1 MFCLQKISFRR
12 FLSED
17 FFQKIFSPF
26 TSFSLP
32 SQVFPSL
39 HKFFLSLHK
48 ILLSLHKIF
57 SPFTSLSLPS
67 QVFLSLHK
75 IFSPFTSFSLP
86 SQVFL
91 SLHKFFSPFYRLPP
105 PPNAYTTIPNTPPI
119 HQPFRTFHQIHSFF
133 THSIFILKHRM
144 TEIIWLG
151 HACFLIKTQN
161 ARILIDPF
169 LSNPMVKIL
178 DRLRKLG
185 TPKLFY

>member
-1 MFCLQKISFRR
+1 MYEVEFCLSSVWLSGDYVLPSEDFFQKISFRR
-12 FLSED
+12 F
-17 FFQKIFSPF
+17 
-26 TSFSLP
+26 SLP
-32 SQVFPSL
+32 SQD
-39 HKFFLSLHK
+39 
-48 ILLSLHKIF
+48 F
-57 SPFTSLSLPS
+57 SPFRR
-67 QVFLSLHK
+67 
-75 IFSPFTSFSLP
+75 FSLP

-91 SLHKFFSPFYRLPP
+91 SLHKSFSPFYRLPP

-119 HQPFRTFHQIHSFF
+119 HQPFLTFHQIHSFF
-133 THSIFILKHRM
+133 TYSIFILKHRM

>member
-1 MFCLQKISFRR
+1 MEFCLSSVW
-12 FLSED
+12 LSGDYVLPSED
-17 FFQKIFSPF
+17 FFQKIISPF
-26 TSFSLP
+26 RRFYSPFRRFLFFQKISFLSEDFTLP
-32 SQVFPSL
+32 SQV
-39 HKFFLSLHK
+39 FLSLHK
-48 ILLSLHKIF
+48 ILLSLHKFF
-57 SPFTSLSLPS
+57 SPFTR
-67 QVFLSLHK
+67 
-75 IFSPFTSFSLP
+75 FSLP

-119 HQPFRTFHQIHSFF
+119 HQPFLTFHQIHSFF
-133 THSIFILKHRM
+133 TYSIFILKHRM

>member
-17 FFQKIFSPF
+17 FLSLQKISFLSEDFFSFRRFYSPF

-32 SQVFPSL
+32 SQVFLSL
-39 HKFFLSLHK
+39 HKFF
-48 ILLSLHKIF
+48 
-57 SPFTSLSLPS
+57 SPFTR
-67 QVFLSLHK
+67 
-75 IFSPFTSFSLP
+75 FSLP

-119 HQPFRTFHQIHSFF
+119 HQPFLTFHQIHSFF
-133 THSIFILKHRM
+133 TYSIFILKHRM

>member
-12 FLSED
+12 LSLPSEDFTLPSED
-17 FFQKIFSPF
+17 FFSFRRFLFFQKI
-26 TSFSLP
+26 L
-32 SQVFPSL
+32 
-39 HKFFLSLHK
+39 LSLHK

-57 SPFTSLSLPS
+57 SPFTR
-67 QVFLSLHK
+67 
-75 IFSPFTSFSLP
+75 FSLP

-119 HQPFRTFHQIHSFF
+119 HQPFLTFHQIHSFF
-133 THSIFILKHRM
+133 TYSIFILKHRM

>member
-17 FFQKIFSPF
+17 FLSLHKISLPSQVFLSLHKFFPPF

-32 SQVFPSL
+32 SQVFLSL
-39 HKFFLSLHK
+39 HKFF
-48 ILLSLHKIF
+48 
-57 SPFTSLSLPS
+57 SPFTR
-67 QVFLSLHK
+67 
-75 IFSPFTSFSLP
+75 FSLP

-119 HQPFRTFHQIHSFF
+119 HQPFLTFHQIHSFF
-133 THSIFILKHRM
+133 TYSIFILKHRM